1 MITSNFETYK
11 KFQQN
16 KKLDNSYI
24 INKLFQFDKLNLRNN
39 NINNS
44 LLTQQSTKNKK
55 KKIIFNIEKKESENN
70 SKKINN
76 LSNLTENSTKTKLTK
91 IKKRKIPNDINQIN
105 VKKINTTGHILNK
118 NKLYENN
125 KTNNDVQQNECL
137 TDRSIK
143 SNKNYNINNISI
155 QLSNKNKVNL
165 KSERK
170 NSNLLFKN
178 HQNDKNQVNHKN
190 SIQLNK
196 TNFNINNNNKSIYNN
211 DNKNNNKII
220 NVKKSHHIKN
230 NSINYKK
237 ITNLLIDNDINKKDI
252 NKNNL
257 KNSTNLINV
266 TKNNKLSS
274 YKKSN
279 NQKPKISI
287 NKTHHRN
294 HSSNFENKN
303 INNKR
308 YSLSQDKSK
317 HYTQNKND
325 ILNKTAKKDSL
336 TKNIRNHSA
345 VIKNEHNIKLVNKKL
360 KKEKITKKIIS
371 ISFISMTGKNADNKP
386 EKINQ
391 DSFFITSFPDFG
403 FDFVGV
409 CDGHGQNG
417 HLVSNFLKE
426 NIPKNFKNEIIKKYK
441 YLAKNN
447 NNLDFNIIKKIFDNS
462 FILTNSQLLNNSNI
476 DTNFSGSTCCSLLI
490 RNNVIFSANVGDSR
504 AIKGKIKNNKW
515 TYDLLTIDH
524 KPKIEKEKNRIL
536 HLGGRIEPYKENNGE
551 FVGPDRI
558 WLKYKQIPGLA
569 MTRSFGDQ
577 IASTVGVI
585 SDPEIIQFNYDF
597 NDKFIIVASD
607 GLWEYLSIEEIVKVT
622 GEYYLQNNIG
632 EAIQKLYNMAYFKWS
647 ENDIS
652 VDDIT
657 IIIIFLN

>member
-1 MITSNFETYK
+1 MISNFETYK
-11 KFQQN
+11 KFQRD
-16 KKLDNSYI
+16 KKLNNSYL
-24 INKLFQFDKLNLRNN
+24 INKLFQFDKFKLRNN

-44 LLTQQSTKNKK
+44 LLTQQSTKNKN
-55 KKIIFNIEKKESENN
+55 KKIIFNIEKKENENN

-76 LSNLTENSTKTKLTK
+76 LSNLTEKSTKTKLTK
-91 IKKRKIPNDINQIN
+91 IKKRKLPTDINQIN
-105 VKKINTTGHILNK
+105 VKKINTTGNIFKK
-118 NKLYENN
+118 NKLYESN
-125 KTNNDVQQNECL
+125 KTNTDVQQNECL

-155 QLSNKNKVNL
+155 QLSNKNKINL
-165 KSERK
+165 NSERK
-170 NSNLLFKN
+170 NSNLLFN
-178 HQNDKNQVNHKN
+178 NYQNDKNKNKVNHKN

-196 TNFNINNNNKSIYNN
+196 TTFNTNNNNSIYNN
-211 DNKNNNKII
+211 ENKNNNKII

-237 ITNLLIDNDINKKDI
+237 VTNLLLDNDINKKDT
-252 NKNNL
+252 NKKNS

-266 TKNNKLSS
+266 TKNNELSS

-308 YSLSQDKSK
+308 YSLSQEKSK

-325 ILNKTAKKDSL
+325 ILNKTVKKDSI

-360 KKEKITKKIIS
+360 KKEKITKKILS
-371 ISFISMTGKNADNKP
+371 ISFISMTGKNADDKP

-403 FDFVGV
+403 LDFVGV

-490 RNNVIFSANVGDSR
+490 RNNIIFSANVGDSR
-504 AIKGKIKNNKW
+504 AIKGKIINNKW

-536 HLGGRIEPYKENNGE
+536 HLGGRIEPYKEKNGE

-585 SDPEIIQFNYDF
+585 SDPEIIQFNYEV

-632 EAIQKLYNMAYFKWS
+632 DAIQKLYNMAYFKWS

>member
-16 KKLDNSYI
+16 KKLNNSHL
-24 INKLFQFDKLNLRNN
+24 INQLFQFDKLNLRNN
-39 NINNS
+39 TNINNS
-44 LLTQQSTKNKK
+44 LLSQQSTKNKK
-55 KKIIFNIEKKESENN
+55 KKIIFNTEKKELEKNL
-70 SKKINN
+70 KKHNIT
-76 LSNLTENSTKTKLTK
+76 NLTENSIKTKLTK
-91 IKKRKIPNDINQIN
+91 IKKRKLPNDINHIN
-105 VKKINTTGHILNK
+105 VKKINTTGHILKK
-118 NKLYENN
+118 NKLYDNIKYN
-125 KTNNDVQQNECL
+125 TDAQQNECL

-143 SNKNYNINNISI
+143 SNKNYNLNNISI
-155 QLSNKNKVNL
+155 QLTNKNKNNL
-165 KSERK
+165 NSERK
-170 NSNLLFKN
+170 NSNLLFNNYQNEIKN
-178 HQNDKNQVNHKN
+178 KVNHKN

-196 TNFNINNNNKSIYNN
+196 TNFNHNNNNNIYNN

-237 ITNLLIDNDINKKDI
+237 TNLLLDNNTNKKDTN
-252 NKNNL
+252 NKNSNI
-257 KNSTNLINV
+257 SINLINV
-266 TKNNKLSS
+266 SKNKLSS

-317 HYTQNKND
+317 YNKNET
-325 ILNKTAKKDSL
+325 LNKTIKKDSL

-345 VIKNEHNIKLVNKKL
+345 VIKNEHNIKIIKKL

-371 ISFISMTGKNADNKP
+371 ISFISMTGKNAENKP

-490 RNNVIFSANVGDSR
+490 RNNIIFSANVGDSR
-504 AIKGKIKNNKW
+504 AIKGKRINNKW

-536 HLGGRIEPYKENNGE
+536 HLGGRIEPFKENNGE

-607 GLWEYLSIEEIVKVT
+607 GLWEYLSVEEIVNVT

-632 EAIQKLYNMAYFKWS
+632 DAIQKLYNMAYYKWS

-652 VDDIT
+652 IDDIT